1 MRLLKRKVGE
11 LNPEVEAKVR
21 ELPDSQLEALSEALL
36 DFTSINNLV
45 YWFDR
50 HNDRG
55 LISII
60 LRQLQRKVGELE
72 PEVEA
77 QVRELEVA
85 QLEEL
90 SEALLDFE
98 QMGDLTDW
106 LSNLAGES

>member
-1 MRLLKRKVGE
+1 M
-11 LNPEVEAKVR
+11 
-21 ELPDSQLEALSEALL
+21 DSHEE
-36 DFTSINNLV
+36 
-45 YWFDR
+45 
-50 HNDRG
+50 RG

-60 LRQLQRKVGELE
+60 LRQLQRMVGELE

-98 QMGDLTDW
+98 DVGDLTDW
-106 LSNLAGES
+106 LRNLEGGEQG